1 MSRAHSHG
9 PSVPLVVPTPVD
21 VTALAERL
29 DGAAREA
36 RTLPGGA
43 TGLTTTADAYAV
55 QEALVA
61 RMTARGE
68 RVTGFKL
75 GFTSLA
81 KMRQMGVSDLIHGRI
96 TDRMRI
102 EDGGR
107 RDIGGLIHPRVE
119 PEVAFLLGDSLRP
132 GGDPAAAVAAVAPAL
147 EVIDSRYDGFVF
159 SLPEVIADNTSAAGY
174 AVGPWTTA
182 DDLTAP
188 GGLANLGVLLEID
201 GRAVQTG
208 STAAILGHPLRVLAA
223 AARLAGTLPA
233 GTVILA
239 GAATA
244 AVPLSPGS
252 HVRATVATLGSV
264 QFSTTVR
271 TDRTD
276 RSDPSRTDRG
286 HPDGAR
292 ATGAARREST

>member
-1 MSRAHSHG
+1 MSPTQSH
-9 PSVPLVVPTPVD
+9 PLTAGFD
-21 VTALAERL
+21 VAALAERL
-29 DGAAREA
+29 DTAARDA
-36 RTLPGGA
+36 RPLPGGT
-43 TGLTTTADAYAV
+43 TGLTTTAEAYAV

-61 RMTARGE
+61 RMAARGE
-68 RVTGFKL
+68 QITGFKL

-107 RDIGGLIHPRVE
+107 HDIGGLIHPRVE
-119 PEVAFLLGDSLRP
+119 PEVAFLLGDALVP
-132 GGDPAAAVAAVAPAL
+132 GSDPAAAVAAVAPAL

-174 AVGPWTTA
+174 AVGPWTPA
-182 DDLTAP
+182 RDLTAP
-188 GGLANLGVLLEID
+188 GGLAHLGVLLELD

-208 STAAILGHPLRVLAA
+208 STAAILGHPLRALAA
-223 AARLAGTLPA
+223 AARLAGSLPA

-244 AVPLSPGS
+244 AVPLPPGT
-252 HVRATVATLGSV
+252 HVRATVGALGSV
-264 QFSTTVR
+264 QFSTA
-271 TDRTD
+271 DRRHDT
-276 RSDPSRTDRG
+276 
-286 HPDGAR
+286 GAP
-292 ATGAARREST
+292 GAARGGSA

>member
-1 MSRAHSHG
+1 MRTTDLEA
-9 PSVPLVVPTPVD
+9 V
-21 VTALAERL
+21 AARL
-29 DGAAREA
+29 DEAARHA
-36 RTLPGGA
+36 RPIAGGS
-43 TGLTTTADAYAV
+43 TGLTGTGEAYAV

-61 RMTARGE
+61 RMTARGD
-68 RVTGFKL
+68 RITGFKL

-102 EDGGR
+102 ADGGR
-107 RDIGGLIHPRVE
+107 YDLGGLIHPRVE
-119 PEVAFLLGDSLRP
+119 PEIAFLLGDTLRP

-174 AVGPWTTA
+174 AVGPWS
-182 DDLTAP
+182 AP
-188 GGLANLGVLLEID
+188 GDLAGLGVLLELD
-201 GRAVQTG
+201 GRLAQAG
-208 STAAILGHPLRVLAA
+208 STSAILGHPLRALAA
-223 AARLAGTLPA
+223 AARLAGELPA

-244 AVPLSPGS
+244 AVPLPPGT

-264 QFSTTVR
+264 QFGTEEEPSGEPGPR
-271 TDRTD
+271 RADRT
-276 RSDPSRTDRG
+276 
-286 HPDGAR
+286 
-292 ATGAARREST
+292 REESA